1 MIVAR
6 LLARAAL
13 AAAALTACSGAGG
26 GSGTGAKVTLRYRPK
41 TGALHRYALEQQNSV
56 KMETGPM
63 AQLPGQEV
71 TVHIYY
77 TQAVTGPTAGGVGV
91 TLTYDSTSMTP
102 AGTARGLDRVRGLTS
117 NVVYDERMR
126 VVSARFTSLE
136 GEPSPLTDQLE
147 RSVKGATFPLP
158 ERAVGVGD
166 SWTTETE
173 MALGAALG
181 AIAPLTSRTTRRVK
195 EIQVAGADTSIV
207 LSVETTFPGDPV
219 TINQRG
225 HTATLQLSGTIVGE
239 ELFSL
244 AKSALVRSSTGGTMR
259 ISVTGERGMTMA
271 MEQQTS
277 LQMMGAQ

>member
-41 TGALHRYALEQQNSV
+41 TGTLHRYALEQQNSV

-225 HTATLQLSGTIVGE
+225 QTATLQLSGTIVGE

>member
-1 MIVAR
+1 MTGAR
-6 LLARAAL
+6 SLALAAL
-13 AAAALTACSGAGG
+13 AAAALTACSGAGR
-26 GSGTGAKVTLRYRPK
+26 GSGTGAKVTLRYRPPA
-41 TGALHRYALEQQNSV
+41 GATYHYALEQQNSV

-77 TQAVTGPTAGGVGV
+77 TQAVTGPTAGGIGV

-102 AGTARGLDRVRGLTS
+102 AGSAPALDQMHGVTS

-126 VVSARFTSLE
+126 VVSARFTGVG
-136 GEPSPLTDQLE
+136 GEPSQLTDQLE

-158 ERAVGVGD
+158 ESAVGVGD

-173 MALGAALG
+173 MAVGGALG
-181 AIAPLTSRTTRRVK
+181 ATAPLKSRTTRRVK

-219 TINQRG
+219 PINQRG
-225 HTATLQLSGTIVGE
+225 QTATLQLSGTIAGE

-244 AKSALVRSSTGGTMR
+244 VKSALVRSSTGGTMR
-259 ISVTGERGMTMA
+259 ISVKGKGGMTMT